1 VTRKSRRAIE
11 RVRMGDIEWGKIG
24 RLYFVFS
31 LLCQPPTVFI
41 SHIFFSLFYL
51 SNFSLKPH
59 HRKKEWAKGKYTR
72 PHYPLL
78 IAMFPRPSR
87 SGGVEKRVGVAL
99 YLDCLAS
106 STLWTCV
113 FWFWFRFWFESAS
126 SSPTLHVFGIN
137 LPKCRPCSARWDSC
151 WR

>member
-1 VTRKSRRAIE
+1 MGKNRSSLFCVFFVMSAPSRYLF
-11 RVRMGDIEWGKIG
+11 
-24 RLYFVFS
+24 RL
-31 LLCQPPTVFI
+31 
-41 SHIFFSLFYL
+41 FFSLFYL
-51 SNFSLKPH
+51 SNFSLKLQH
-59 HRKKEWAKGKYTR
+59 GKKEWAKRKYTR

-106 STLWTCV
+106 ATLWTCV
-113 FWFWFRFWFESAS
+113 FWFWFRFWFGSAS